1 VVEPRRPSDYIH
13 KGVLALLVTS
23 GEERFDDEDI
33 NIYVNSIVF
42 YFMQSSRPVGYSSC
56 WLDLQNSSGIKS

>member
-1 VVEPRRPSDYIH
+1 VVEPHCPSDYIR

-33 NIYVNSIVF
+33 NIYINSIVF
-42 YFMQSSRPVGYSSC
+42 YFFA
-56 WLDLQNSSGIKS
+56 K